1 MTENQNQQIPVEQ
14 EVDINEQMRIRREK
28 LAELQQ
34 AGKDPYQII
43 RYEKTHQSSDIVN
56 NYDALEGKTVKIAGR
71 VISRRI
77 MGKAAF
83 AHIMDDFGTI
93 QSYLSINELGDDY
106 TSFKTW
112 DIGDIIGIEG
122 FVFKTKTGEIS
133 VHAQSIKLLSKSLI
147 PLPEKFHG
155 LKDNDLRYRQ
165 RYLDI
170 IVNPEVKRT
179 FVLRS
184 KIISAIR
191 EFFDKEGFLEVETPM
206 LHTVAGGA
214 EARPFITHHNAL
226 DINLYARIAL
236 ELYLKRLI
244 VGGFEKVYE
253 MGRVF
258 RNEGMDTKH
267 NPEFTLLEMYQAYTD
282 LSGMMDITE
291 RMVEYVAL
299 KVLGTTKVNYQ
310 GHEIELKAP
319 WERLTMSD
327 AIKKYTGL
335 DFAVL
340 DEKQAREELEKR
352 GVTLD
357 KKVKTKGQLLYEAFD
372 QLTEEHLIGPT
383 FITDYPIEVSPLA
396 KKKPDDPLFTQRFE
410 AFILGCEYAN
420 AFSEL
425 NDPIDQRERF
435 MAQAQARK
443 EGDEE
448 AQMMDDDFVK
458 ALEYGMPPTGGMGM
472 GIDRLVML
480 LTDSSS
486 IRDVILFPTMKPI
499 E

>member
-357 KKVKTKGQLLYEAFD
+357 KKVKTKGQLLFEAFD